1 MVQAALDPA
10 AAAWRR
16 RVTGPVL
23 ADRGSDDAEMARRA
37 AADVAAHEGVPLR
50 LVTAWAVP
58 AMGRVTPTAGELDV
72 SGVYENSARAAQKG
86 VREHLGSLGK
96 RVGAG
101 YVAEGSAVTVVAQT
115 ADMIDASLV
124 VIGSRAGSGVRGHL
138 MGLLPEAFVRGVHR
152 PVLVVRGQ
160 SADWPPRSIIIVDA
174 DGSDD
179 PAVAAEGA
187 RLARVL
193 KVPAALVRVSSERGA
208 AASDRRD
215 EAPLKSMREDVRC
228 RASRLEAESGA
239 EVTSWVTTGEPVGV
253 LLGLAS
259 DPRVLVVAG
268 RRAKHHGLGSIVSAL
283 LHEAAGPVLI
293 LPERSPNIWWADY
306 ASIHP
311 RSREKRRDLT
321 DPLFRRRSTP
331 RRTRCPRGLA

>member
-1 MVQAALDPA
+1 MVQAALDQTA
-10 AAAWRR
+10 SGRR
-16 RVTGPVL
+16 RSVTGPVLL

-37 AADVAAHEGVPLR
+37 AADVAAHEGVALR
-50 LVTAWAVP
+50 LVTAWEVP

-86 VREHLGSLGK
+86 VRDHLGSLGM

-101 YVAEGSAVTVVAQT
+101 YVAEGSAITVVAQT
-115 ADMIDASLV
+115 ADIVDASLV
-124 VIGSRAGSGVRGHL
+124 VIGSRAGRGVRDHL
-138 MGLLPEAFVRGVHR
+138 MGLLPEAFVRGMQR

-174 DGSDD
+174 GGSDD
-179 PAVAAEGA
+179 PAVADEGA
-187 RLARVL
+187 RLARML
-193 KVPAALVRVSSERGA
+193 KVPAALVRVTSGGGA
-208 AASDRRD
+208 AAFDRSD
-215 EAPLKSMREDVRC
+215 EPSLKSMREDVRR

-268 RRAKHHGLGSIVSAL
+268 RRAKQHGLGRIVSAL

-293 LPERSPNIWWADY
+293 VPER
-306 ASIHP
+306 
-311 RSREKRRDLT
+311 
-321 DPLFRRRSTP
+321 
-331 RRTRCPRGLA
+331 CPQEHAR